1 MSLVLLFV
9 LLPVTVLLPSPFRFS
24 ASRRQGAELDWE
36 EVQGT
41 EPHQH
46 LRPPTAL
53 TGTAFSSNDF
63 LGEHSPQGPGPLCA
77 SFPQP
82 TPTGHSQDR
91 GTGQPGARVLLLAC
105 VLWGWVGLGWGL
117 ECWQEAR
124 GLWVL
129 AWKDHFALA
138 LPPGHPL
145 CFEGICLERLIV
157 CSDKVCA
164 GWLGTP

>member
-1 MSLVLLFV
+1 MQSNYKVLCIVCVSLVLLFV
-9 LLPVTVLLPSPFRFS
+9 SLPVTVLLPSPFRFS

-46 LRPPTAL
+46 LCPPTAL

-63 LGEHSPQGPGPLCA
+63 LGEHSPRGPGPLCA

-105 VLWGWVGLGWGL
+105 VLWGWVGLGWVGG
-117 ECWQEAR
+117 WSAGRKPEASGSLLGR
-124 GLWVL
+124 TTLPWLCHLDTLCVL
-129 AWKDHFALA
+129 KAFA
-138 LPPGHPL
+138 
-145 CFEGICLERLIV
+145 
-157 CSDKVCA
+157 
-164 GWLGTP
+164 